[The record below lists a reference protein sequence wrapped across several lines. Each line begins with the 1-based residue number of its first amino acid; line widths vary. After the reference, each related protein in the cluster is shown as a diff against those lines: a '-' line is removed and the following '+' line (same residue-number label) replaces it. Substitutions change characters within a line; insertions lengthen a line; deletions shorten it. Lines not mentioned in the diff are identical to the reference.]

1 MSKKKILRIIAVSFV
16 ILVQCGLNN
25 LVRGMEKEDEGDIK
39 MAIRAIQAHRY
50 YISDWIGSSFNSLGV
65 KHNSTAGFL
74 ENQQLTLNERRKKL
88 TTELPPYMSIHHT
101 DAERVNGVNPVIAS
115 SHFLFGLIDIPQ
127 GCPACERAYS
137 TISENILKNYEI
149 KEIKRKEHKEE
160 KNNMELPFISLQEKN
175 EENNNK
181 LNSLTIHSGPLKA
194 AFGFPP
200 TDWQPYTNTSWAP
213 VVFTW
218 FEGDEKLKGNMSII
232 EIPEDG
238 VYSLYT
244 ICRWAAKN
252 GRATP
257 ETAIK
262 LNKSITEG
270 FYFSRNTIENGCE
283 ASHSI
288 NRVTRL
294 KKGETV
300 MVSILGDPN
309 ALYFLGH
316 FHFQIE
322 KIEDTNLER
331 QVLFLEKENNELKQY
346 FNNLFQQKYEES
358 QKDINELKEC
368 VTFLKEEN
376 KTLKKENNI
385 IKKIFAILPSTN
397 ECELFN
403 MSEEKFL
410 NEISLTEKIPLLY
423 RSACS
428 LHNTIKSLKQKA
440 NELGL
445 EELEDKNI
453 ISVPTQII
461 SEDQVPEYCVSIL
474 LKKDPQIF
482 LPWISTKTVF
492 EAILNEVS
500 LEKNSLPTH
509 ILVEDEESKEG
520 GILLSSYIKREL
532 EHGLDAKISIE
543 GKNKFENMVFD
554 IEKIQGDFWKENESI
569 SVPILLKKLNEGDGD
584 KEWVPGWSNLEEAYK
599 KYIAATVLYKMS
611 KSKRSLP
618 KKYEDIESYLM
629 DR

>member
-1 MSKKKILRIIAVSFV
+1 
-16 ILVQCGLNN
+16 
-25 LVRGMEKEDEGDIK
+25 
-39 MAIRAIQAHRY
+39 
-50 YISDWIGSSFNSLGV
+50 
-65 KHNSTAGFL
+65 
-74 ENQQLTLNERRKKL
+74 
-88 TTELPPYMSIHHT
+88 
-101 DAERVNGVNPVIAS
+101 
-115 SHFLFGLIDIPQ
+115 
-127 GCPACERAYS
+127 
-137 TISENILKNYEI
+137 
-149 KEIKRKEHKEE
+149 
-160 KNNMELPFISLQEKN
+160 MELPLISLQEKN
-175 EENNNK
+175 EEDK
-181 LNSLTIHSGPLKA
+181 LNSLAVHSSPLKA

-200 TDWQPYTNTSWAP
+200 TDWEPYTNTSWAP
-213 VVFTW
+213 VVFNW

-262 LNKSITEG
+262 LNNSITEG
-270 FYFSRNTIENGCE
+270 FYFSRNTIEDGFE
-283 ASHSI
+283 SSHSI
-288 NRVTRL
+288 NRVTHL

-322 KIEDTNLER
+322 KIEDTNLGR
-331 QVLFLEKENNELKQY
+331 QVLFLEKENNELKKY
-346 FNNLFQQKYEES
+346 FTLFQQQHEES

-368 VTFLKEEN
+368 VSFLQEEN
-376 KTLKKENNI
+376 KNLKKESNI
-385 IKKIFAILPSTN
+385 IKQLFTTLPSTN

-403 MSEEKFL
+403 ISEEKFL

-440 NELGL
+440 NELSL

-461 SEDQVPEYCVSIL
+461 SEDQVPEYCVFL
-474 LKKDPQIF
+474 FLKKAPSIF
-482 LPWISTKTVF
+482 LPWVKTESVF
-492 EAILNEVS
+492 EVMFNKIY
-500 LEKNSLPTH
+500 LENNSLPTH

-532 EHGLDAKISIE
+532 DQGLDAKISIE
-543 GKNKFENMVFD
+543 GKNRFKNMVTH
-554 IEKIQGDFWKENESI
+554 IEKIEGNFWKDNERI
-569 SVPILLKKLNEGDGD
+569 STVPVLLNKLNEGDKD
-584 KEWVPGWSNLEEAYK
+584 KEWVPGWSILGEDYK
-599 KYIAATVLYKMS
+599 KYVSATVLYKR
-611 KSKRSLP
+611 SKRVFP

-629 DR
+629 DN